1 MEEKETESAVQAQ
14 EMDKP
19 ETANYDKVYTIS
31 EVFINDLKT
40 CLGDMEFNKADQFIR
55 FAIAKKDGIITADL
69 QEFLNKLGLL
79 PWRYISPLMSAMRDS
94 DVMSKYFVLED
105 EQSK

>member
-1 MEEKETESAVQAQ
+1 MEEKEKESAVQAQ

-40 CLGDMEFNKADQFIR
+40 CLGDMEFNKAD
-55 FAIAKKDGIITADL
+55 
-69 QEFLNKLGLL
+69 
-79 PWRYISPLMSAMRDS
+79 
-94 DVMSKYFVLED
+94 
-105 EQSK
+105 